1 MIEVKNLTRKYGEH
15 TAVDSISFNIE
26 DGRIYGF
33 LGPNGAGKTTTMNI
47 ITGCLSATDG
57 QVIINGHDIFDEPVK
72 AKKCIG
78 YLPEI
83 PPLYTDMTVLEYLRF
98 VGRAKGLKRAQ
109 ISASIPDVVAKT
121 GLSDVTNKLIKTLSK
136 GYQQRVGIAQAILGD
151 PQIVILDEPTV
162 GLDPKQIVEIRSLIK
177 ELGQKHTVILSSH
190 ILSEVSEIC
199 DEIIIISAG
208 KIVASDSAENLM
220 GRFNSHVI
228 IEITVKGDPDRAA
241 EALAGLDEVLEIE
254 IDDSLTGGMSK
265 LFVKADS
272 DIRAELADILV
283 KNGIA
288 YISMNVERANLED
301 IFLKLTDNGGEAF
314 TAEED
319 AAYAGTEENEEEEGD
334 E

>member
-1 MIEVKNLTRKYGEH
+1 
-15 TAVDSISFNIE
+15 
-26 DGRIYGF
+26 
-33 LGPNGAGKTTTMNI
+33 
-47 ITGCLSATDG
+47 
-57 QVIINGHDIFDEPVK
+57 
-72 AKKCIG
+72 
-78 YLPEI
+78 
-83 PPLYTDMTVLEYLRF
+83 
-98 VGRAKGLKRAQ
+98 
-109 ISASIPDVVAKT
+109 
-121 GLSDVTNKLIKTLSK
+121 
-136 GYQQRVGIAQAILGD
+136 VGIAQAILGD

-283 KNGIA
+283 QNGIA

>member
-177 ELGQKHTVILSSH
+177 ELGQKHTVILS
-190 ILSEVSEIC
+190 
-199 DEIIIISAG
+199 
-208 KIVASDSAENLM
+208 
-220 GRFNSHVI
+220 
-228 IEITVKGDPDRAA
+228 
-241 EALAGLDEVLEIE
+241 
-254 IDDSLTGGMSK
+254 
-265 LFVKADS
+265 
-272 DIRAELADILV
+272 
-283 KNGIA
+283 
-288 YISMNVERANLED
+288 
-301 IFLKLTDNGGEAF
+301 
-314 TAEED
+314 
-319 AAYAGTEENEEEEGD
+319 
-334 E
+334 